1 MDDVASS
8 TPHPTLRPDD
18 NTRVPASD
26 VDDSSLRSR
35 WNGRLLPLAQGDDKR
50 DATGPCRQHV
60 GDREKF
66 DDEGWQQKRVEPEE
80 APHQDCRDGVER
92 LIEGH
97 PTQRAGEQ
105 LQSIGHDSRDVRGG
119 DAASSEGGHL

>member
-8 TPHPTLRPDD
+8 TPHPTLGPDD
-18 NTRVPASD
+18 NTCVLGSD
-26 VDDSSLRSR
+26 VDDSSLRRR
-35 WNGRLLPLAQGDDKR
+35 WNGGLLPLAQCDDKR
-50 DATGPCRQHV
+50 DATRPCRQQV

-66 DDEGWQQKRVEPEE
+66 DDEGWQQKRVESEE

-92 LIEGH
+92 LVEGQ

-105 LQSIGHDSRDVRGG
+105 LQSIGRNSRDVRGG
-119 DAASSEGGHL
+119 DAASSERGHL